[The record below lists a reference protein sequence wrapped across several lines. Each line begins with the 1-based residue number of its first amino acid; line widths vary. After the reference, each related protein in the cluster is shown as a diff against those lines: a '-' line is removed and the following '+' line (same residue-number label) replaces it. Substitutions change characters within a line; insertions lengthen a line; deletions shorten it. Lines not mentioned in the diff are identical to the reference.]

1 MHYVER
7 RNRVGTITDPRQWT
21 FCSVTF
27 SYDWD
32 KLLLAWLAVLAMDMS
47 AESGNMTFELI
58 RNSKSVSL
66 TGYSLA
72 MVKEIGVTCYTLNRT
87 RIYRL

>member
-1 MHYVER
+1 
-7 RNRVGTITDPRQWT
+7 
-21 FCSVTF
+21 
-27 SYDWD
+27 
-32 KLLLAWLAVLAMDMS
+32 MDMS

-72 MVKEIGVTCYTLNRT
+72 MDKETGVTCYTLNRI